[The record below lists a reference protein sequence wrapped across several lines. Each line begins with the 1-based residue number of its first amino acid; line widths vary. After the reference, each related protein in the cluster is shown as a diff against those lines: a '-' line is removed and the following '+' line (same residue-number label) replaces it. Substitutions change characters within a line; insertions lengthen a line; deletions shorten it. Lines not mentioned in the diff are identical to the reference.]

1 MECRLLVLDP
11 ETQIP
16 SDIKS
21 LGDSDWWVDKFI
33 PPSLLS
39 PSISHTHEGGAPPF
53 PRFVPFGT
61 APVGLL
67 PGPRAGGCVSWAPL
81 KWVGRMLALFPVG
94 EHSMQAW
101 GLRPAGAV
109 ETRPAAPLGWVVMST
124 STGRGCSTHWGP
136 ADKSGLHTVSFVGE
150 KGASCPQHC
159 WNRQLL
165 FPATLAVGTH
175 LCQAAFWGKGAE
187 PGRALGRVDP
197 VPPEARRAGH
207 PSHCSQG
214 RREVSR
220 WAAAR

>member
-1 MECRLLVLDP
+1 MTLTGGWTNLFTISPL
-11 ETQIP
+11 
-16 SDIKS
+16 
-21 LGDSDWWVDKFI
+21 
-33 PPSLLS
+33 SLLF
-39 PSISHTHEGGAPPF
+39 SHTRGWGTPF
-53 PRFVPFGT
+53 PQTLCPLALPLCAFCL
-61 APVGLL
+61 ALGLV
-67 PGPRAGGCVSWAPL
+67 AVSWAPL

-101 GLRPAGAV
+101 DLRPAGAV

-124 STGRGCSTHWGP
+124 STGRGCNTHWGP
-136 ADKSGLHTVSFVGE
+136 ADKPGLHTVSFVGE

-175 LCQAAFWGKGAE
+175 LCQAAFWDKGSE

>member
-1 MECRLLVLDP
+1 MTLTGGWTNLFSHL
-11 ETQIP
+11 
-16 SDIKS
+16 SS
-21 LGDSDWWVDKFI
+21 L
-33 PPSLLS
+33 
-39 PSISHTHEGGAPPF
+39 PPF
-53 PRFVPFGT
+53 LTHTRVGHPLPPDFVPFGT

-109 ETRPAAPLGWVVMST
+109 ETRPTAPLGWVVMST
-124 STGRGCSTHWGP
+124 SPGRGCDTHWGP
-136 ADKSGLHTVSFVGE
+136 AHKPGLHTVSFVGE

-175 LCQAAFWGKGAE
+175 WCQAAFWGKGSE
-187 PGRALGRVDP
+187 PGRALGRLDP

-207 PSHCSQG
+207 LSHCS
-214 RREVSR
+214 REGELPGGLPLG
-220 WAAAR
+220 AAELVGP